1 MREDNKL
8 IKYKRIESSIH
19 RIISKEIYSNN
30 NLRSYGIITI
40 NRVEI
45 NNKLTKVNIFFSL
58 WMLKNIP
65 INKIMDKYTNYF
77 QKKISCNIKT
87 NKILKLKW
95 IYIKNSI

>member
-1 MREDNKL
+1 ML
-8 IKYKRIESSIH
+8 
-19 RIISKEIYSNN
+19 
-30 NLRSYGIITI
+30 
-40 NRVEI
+40 EI

-65 INKIMDKYTNYF
+65 IDKIMDKYTNYF
-77 QKKISCNIKT
+77 QRKISYNIKT